1 MCDLGMAIQN
11 RQETEF
17 EEAQWI
23 LQQSGL
29 GESIQVPS
37 RCAGTL
43 FSSHQEPPSQRM
55 KHKDQEAWAKH
66 LPFKHED

>member
-1 MCDLGMAIQN
+1 MCDLGMATQN

-17 EEAQWI
+17 EEAPWI

-37 RCAGTL
+37 RGAGTL

-66 LPFKHED
+66 LPFKRED